1 MSPSELPAIV
11 LQAWSR
17 YGDPRTISACHET
30 SPGVSTNRVFRLE
43 LRAGE
48 RPAGS
53 VFVKVSSY
61 GSYVHFR
68 QDHDRIVRWIE
79 LLHGSRYEHLLAP
92 VLCTKGNAFTYEEA
106 GTWVVF
112 YGEVAR
118 RSHTPKVLRDADI
131 TQLAQE
137 MASFHLC
144 CDELRGGLDPTW
156 KSLGSDVAILY
167 DQLGEPAFCS
177 ARGFSRKQAVFL
189 KAQCDLFLE
198 NAERL
203 GYHRF
208 HAMPVLIDWNR
219 GNFSVQPSEEG
230 FSLFSRWDY
239 DWFRIEPRTL
249 DFYFLSRVT
258 RAEGDRSTFSYLVEP
273 LMEPRFALFLS
284 TYHAVFPLTQRE
296 LAFVREAY
304 RFFIL
309 NYVVR
314 GGQHFFVPPVYQ
326 RLVHEAVETYLP
338 SIAATDFAALER
350 GLD

>member
-1 MSPSELPAIV
+1 MNPADLPPVV
-11 LQAWSR
+11 LEAWTR
-17 YGDPRTISACHET
+17 YGDPRAIAASHET

-43 LRAGE
+43 LRSGE
-48 RPAGS
+48 LPAGS

-68 QDHDRIVRWIE
+68 QDHQRIARWVE
-79 LLHGSRYEHLLAP
+79 LLHGTRYEHLLAP
-92 VLCTKGNAFTYEEA
+92 VLGHDGNVFTHESA

-112 YGEVAR
+112 YGEIAR
-118 RSHTPKVLRDADI
+118 RSATPKIFREADI

-144 CDELRGGLDPTW
+144 CDELRGSLDPTW
-156 KSLGSDVAILY
+156 KTLGSDVAILY
-167 DQLGEPAFCS
+167 DQLAEATFCS
-177 ARGFSRKQAVFL
+177 ARGFTRPETSFL
-189 KAQCDLFLE
+189 KRQCETFLA
-198 NAERL
+198 NAESL

-208 HAMPVLIDWNR
+208 HRMPVLIDWNR
-219 GNFSVQPSEEG
+219 GNFSVQLSEEG

-249 DFYFLSRVT
+249 DFYFLSRVV
-258 RAEGDRSTFSYLVEP
+258 RAEGDQSSFSYLVDP

-284 TYHAVFPLTQRE
+284 AYHAVFPLTQRE
-296 LAFVREAY
+296 LSFVREAY

-309 NYVVR
+309 NYVVL
-314 GGQHFFVPPVYQ
+314 GGQHFFVPKVYR
-326 RLVHEAVETYLP
+326 RLLREAVDHYLP
-338 SIAATDFAALER
+338 SIDGADFDGLER